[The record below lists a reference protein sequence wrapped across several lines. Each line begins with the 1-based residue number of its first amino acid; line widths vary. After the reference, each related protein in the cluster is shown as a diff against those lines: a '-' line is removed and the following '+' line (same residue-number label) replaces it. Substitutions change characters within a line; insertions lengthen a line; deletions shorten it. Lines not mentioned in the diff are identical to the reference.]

1 MIFCHGSG
9 GNRESAAY
17 LCAHLA
23 GHGYLV
29 AAIDHS
35 ELVAAELAPA
45 ADETAGQ
52 RAARIGA
59 VISSRGSCR

>member
-9 GNRESAAY
+9 GNRKSAAY

-52 RAARIGA
+52 RAARIDA